1 MGSGFGDA
9 ETVVTRWMRFRCKD
23 DNLPGEMK
31 RPHAAPYMFRPAGL
45 LLVDSRVNISQCDE
59 SITIELRK
67 SFEAMYIIFVVE

>member
-9 ETVVTRWMRFRCKD
+9 ERVVTRWMRFRCKD

-45 LLVDSRVNISQCDE
+45 LLVVIMVFH
-59 SITIELRK
+59 
-67 SFEAMYIIFVVE
+67 FEPFLFLS

>member
-9 ETVVTRWMRFRCKD
+9 ERVVTRWMRFRCKD

-45 LLVDSRVNISQCDE
+45 LLVVHVLIAPQAFFPNCRRNYRTE
-59 SITIELRK
+59 N
-67 SFEAMYIIFVVE
+67 VVLI

>member
-9 ETVVTRWMRFRCKD
+9 ERVVTRWMRFRCKD

-45 LLVDSRVNISQCDE
+45 LLVVP
-59 SITIELRK
+59 ITKILNVY
-67 SFEAMYIIFVVE
+67 FHYY

>member
-9 ETVVTRWMRFRCKD
+9 ERVVTRWMRFRCKD

-45 LLVDSRVNISQCDE
+45 LLVFF
-59 SITIELRK
+59 RK
-67 SFEAMYIIFVVE
+67 AHGTNFRFALSFIFVQLRITPY